1 MFEFGK
7 KESSLSFLEVCEYQI
22 QLLCLVSCNDQKG
35 VLDQKSFFVDLR
47 EVSFFGGI
55 FGFFFFN
62 LFKRWKIN

>member
-35 VLDQKSFFVDLR
+35 VLDQKSFFVDLER
-47 EVSFFGGI
+47 
-55 FGFFFFN
+55 GFFFWWHFWVFFF
-62 LFKRWKIN
+62 LICVKDEK

>member
-35 VLDQKSFFVDLR
+35 VLDQKSFFVDLER
-47 EVSFFGGI
+47 
-55 FGFFFFN
+55 GFFFWWHFWFFFF
-62 LFKRWKIN
+62 LICVKDEK